1 MIVPLSRGLLLYHYK
16 SIVSRYLID
25 KHSPL
30 ALLILHICCA
40 LCSKERIISVD
51 VTAFFDVKKAIILPI
66 LVIIIVNAVYFTY
79 QNSGGTSN
87 VKTRR
92 KYF

>member
-1 MIVPLSRGLLLYHYK
+1 MRVPLSRGLLLYHYK
-16 SIVSRYLID
+16 RIISRCLID

-51 VTAFFDVKKAIILPI
+51 VTAFLMQKKAIILPI

-79 QNSGGTSN
+79 H
-87 VKTRR
+87 KLRR
-92 KYF
+92 YK